1 MHRLL
6 LLVIFALAGSN
17 LSAQVIYQSPEELL
31 NISKNLRYLEDVNDE
46 FNVIDLLASD
56 DFPFIQSDGDILNF
70 KHTNSR
76 YWIKFNI
83 ENQTSKELFLHIKN
97 PQITDLKVL
106 VESTTGKIN
115 TMISGTSVPHENRH
129 LKASDFTF
137 SLGTTPKTVLIS
149 AATQAD
155 FYLPIYIG
163 APRAT
168 VRNLHHTD
176 IFNGIYLG
184 IIICMILYSFIIF
197 FATREKVYL
206 YYVLHLFVYLMIML
220 RFRGIGFDLVWSKFP
235 WMNSGSA
242 LFLSLSLV
250 VSILFSTE
258 FLDTQKYSPSWHNAF
273 KVMAF
278 ISGLM
283 FIFAYL
289 NIQPFTNIATQIL
302 AVIVTFA
309 LLFIGIYH
317 HFLGNK
323 IAKYYFIA
331 WSSLLISNFVLL
343 FALNGILEINFWTIG
358 STQIGNALEAILLT
372 LALAAKLKQYK
383 SDQAAYQESILEK
396 TRENERLV
404 KRQNVILEQKV
415 KERTKELTAEKAKS
429 DDLLLNILPKAIA
442 DELKNTGKA
451 TPRLHEQV
459 SVMFVDIK
467 GFTSYSERVSPSEL
481 VGDIDRLFRGFDK
494 IIEKYNIEKI
504 KTIGDAYLCAAGLQ
518 DSNSDHAFRII
529 QAAKDIL
536 EFVETE
542 QQKDDFFKVRVG
554 IHSGSLIAGVV
565 GKSKFAYD
573 IWGDTVN
580 VAARMEQH
588 GEEGKINVS
597 ENVYSILKD
606 KVSFSHRGKLPA
618 KNKGEIDM
626 YFCEG

>member
-1 MHRLL
+1 MHRLTL
-6 LLVIFALAGSN
+6 LLFFALSGSN
-17 LSAQVIYQSPEELL
+17 LLAQVIYQSPQELL
-31 NISKNLRYLEDVNDE
+31 NISENLRYLEDPKNSSDAM
-46 FNVIDLLASD
+46 NLLNSD
-56 DFPFIQSDGDILNF
+56 DFPFIQSNGEVLNF

-76 YWIKFNI
+76 YWVKFDI
-83 ENQTSKELFLHIKN
+83 ENQTAKELFLIIKN
-97 PQITDLKVL
+97 PQITDLRVFIK
-106 VESTTGKIN
+106 SKTGEIG

-137 SLGTTPKTVLIS
+137 SLGTQPQTVLIS

-155 FYLPIYIG
+155 FYLPIYVG

-168 VRNLHHTD
+168 VRSLHHTD

-184 IIICMILYSFIIF
+184 IIICMVLYSFIIF

-206 YYVLHLFVYLMIML
+206 YCVLHLFVYLMIML

-235 WMNSGSA
+235 WMNSDSA
-242 LFLSLSLV
+242 LFLSLSLM

-258 FLDTQKYSPSWHNAF
+258 FLDTQKYTPKWHNAF
-273 KVMAF
+273 RIMIFA
-278 ISGLM
+278 SGLM
-283 FIFAYL
+283 FIFSFF
-289 NIQPFTNIATQIL
+289 NIQPFTNIVTQIL

-309 LLFIGIYH
+309 LLFICIYH

-331 WSSLLISNFVLL
+331 WSSLLISNFVLI

-396 TRENERLV
+396 TRENEHLV
-404 KRQNVILEQKV
+404 KKQNVILEQKV
-415 KERTKELTAEKAKS
+415 KERTKELSAEKAKS

-481 VGDIDRLFRGFDK
+481 VGDID
-494 IIEKYNIEKI
+494 
-504 KTIGDAYLCAAGLQ
+504 
-518 DSNSDHAFRII
+518 
-529 QAAKDIL
+529 
-536 EFVETE
+536 
-542 QQKDDFFKVRVG
+542 
-554 IHSGSLIAGVV
+554 
-565 GKSKFAYD
+565 
-573 IWGDTVN
+573 
-580 VAARMEQH
+580 
-588 GEEGKINVS
+588 
-597 ENVYSILKD
+597 
-606 KVSFSHRGKLPA
+606 KL
-618 KNKGEIDM
+618 
-626 YFCEG
+626 